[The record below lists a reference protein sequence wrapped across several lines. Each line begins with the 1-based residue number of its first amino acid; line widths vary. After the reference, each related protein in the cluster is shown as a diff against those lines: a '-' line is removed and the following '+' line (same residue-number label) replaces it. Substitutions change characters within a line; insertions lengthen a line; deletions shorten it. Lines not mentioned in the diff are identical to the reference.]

1 MRFDGKPGKW
11 WWTPAVSDYRY
22 DFHRAHFDAY
32 LQAFDQQLTAAR
44 EGRLSPTW
52 RDAATVRTA
61 MLRAGC
67 TRNPLFR
74 LQASYISEKPPTP
87 KPAPPGP
94 LTVHQVEALLEPITH
109 GCLMELPPDVVTA
122 QADVGRAAGVDLMAV
137 CAQLDVAAIPPAD
150 WEPYATGGDWD
161 AALRA
166 WYRAAGDVLTY
177 RRQGVRPMVAA
188 ADHQIDVDL
197 LEVSYRAGVAAGTGH
212 PDESWRVWLA
222 ERTYTWLDH
231 SAAAKYRLALL
242 DFDSPTWAPPP
253 PAPDPY
259 HGAFRD
265 GDRIS
270 APPPPPLPLIPAHP
284 IPDYWRI
291 TATSKTTPG

>member
-11 WWTPAVSDYRY
+11 WWTPGVYDYRY
-22 DFHRAHFDAY
+22 EFHRAHFDAY
-32 LQAFDQQLTAAR
+32 LQALDRQLTAAR

-67 TRNPLFR
+67 TRNPLLR
-74 LQASYISEKPPTP
+74 LQASYIFEKPPTP

-94 LTVHQVEALLEPITH
+94 LTVQAEALLEPITH
-109 GCLMELPPDVVTA
+109 GCLMELP
-122 QADVGRAAGVDLMAV
+122 ADVLSAQVDAGRAAGVDLWAV

-150 WEPYATGGDWD
+150 WEPYATDGDWN

-177 RRQGVRPMVAA
+177 RRQRIRPMVAA

-197 LEVSYRAGVAAGTGH
+197 LEVSYRAGVVAGTGH
-212 PDESWRVWLA
+212 PDESWKGWLA
-222 ERTYTWLDH
+222 EHTYTWLDQ

-242 DFDSPTWAPPP
+242 DFGSPTWAPPP
-253 PAPDPY
+253 PAFDDPY
-259 HGAFRD
+259 HGAFWRPTD
-265 GDRIS
+265 SRPS
-270 APPPPPLPLIPAHP
+270 AHPLPLIPAHP

>member
-11 WWTPAVSDYRY
+11 WWTPTVYDYRY
-22 DFHRAHFDAY
+22 DVHRAHFDAY
-32 LQAFDQQLTAAR
+32 LQALDRQLTAAR
-44 EGRLSPTW
+44 EGRLSTTW

-67 TRNPLFR
+67 KRNPLFGSR
-74 LQASYISEKPPTP
+74 ASYIFEKPPTP

-94 LTVHQVEALLEPITH
+94 LTVHQTEALLEPITH
-109 GCLMELPPDVVTA
+109 RCLMELPPDVVTTQVDA
-122 QADVGRAAGVDLMAV
+122 GRAAGVDLMAI
-137 CAQLDVAAIPPAD
+137 CAQLDVTAIPPAD
-150 WEPYATGGDWD
+150 WEPYATGGDWE

-177 RRQGVRPMVAA
+177 RRQRARPMVAA

-212 PDESWRVWLA
+212 PDESWKEWLA

-253 PAPDPY
+253 PAFDDPY
-259 HGAFRD
+259 NGAFWGLVDSRP
-265 GDRIS
+265 S
-270 APPPPPLPLIPAHP
+270 AHRLPLIPAHP

-291 TATSKTTPG
+291 TAASKTTPG